1 MLMDAIT
8 TFKEKLSPEERRL
21 VAGLNTPARIQAFL
35 DELIYPEGE
44 KNRSLVDVL
53 RQGKAHC
60 LDGGLFAAA
69 ALRLLGYPPLVL
81 DMQPEPGTDDDH
93 VIAIYRSKGCW
104 GSVAKSNYSGLR
116 LREPVYRTLRELVM
130 SYFEDSFNMAR
141 QKTLRTYTR
150 PVNLVRFDRQEWMTE
165 ASGVDAVEAYLK
177 TARLIPILKPGQA
190 EALSSVDER
199 SFNAGTLGLNPDGV
213 YKLGDKNR

>member
-1 MLMDAIT
+1 MDAIT
-8 TFKEKLSPEERRL
+8 TFNEQLSPEERHL

-44 KNRSLVDVL
+44 ENRSLVEVL

-69 ALRLLGYPPLVL
+69 ALRLLGYPPLIM

-116 LREPVYRTLRELVM
+116 FREPVYRTLRELVM

-150 PVNLVRFDRQEWMTE
+150 PVNLVRFDRQEIGR
-165 ASGVDAVEAYLK
+165 AHV
-177 TARLIPILKPGQA
+177 
-190 EALSSVDER
+190 
-199 SFNAGTLGLNPDGV
+199 
-213 YKLGDKNR
+213 

>member
-8 TFKEKLSPEERRL
+8 TFKEQLSPEERRL
-21 VAGLNTPARIQAFL
+21 VTGLNTPARIQAFL

-44 KNRSLVDVL
+44 ENRSLVDVL

-93 VIAIYRSKGCW
+93 VVAIYRSRGCW

>member
-1 MLMDAIT
+1 MDAIT
-8 TFKEKLSPEERRL
+8 TFKEQLSPEERRL
-21 VAGLNTPARIQAFL
+21 VTGLNTPARIQAFL

-93 VIAIYRSKGCW
+93 VVAIYRSRGCW

-213 YKLGDKNR
+213 YKLGEKNR

>member
-1 MLMDAIT
+1 MNAIT

-81 DMQPEPGTDDDH
+81 DMQPEPGNDDDH
-93 VIAIYRSKGCW
+93 VIAIYRSRGCW